1 MKDIAIVWDLN
12 GVLFKR
18 YILDFNTL
26 EIVKDL
32 NKRGFCQYVCTNTLG
47 WRLKQYK
54 EKYALEKYFKRI
66 YSTQEMGLNK
76 TNPRVFLTLKKEI
89 EKEILFIDDKRKNV
103 RVAESV
109 GIESILYSNDFE
121 LKENFKLLNIYDD
134 FKGTSSKTLR

>member
-18 YILDFNTL
+18 YNLDFKTL
-26 EIVKDL
+26 RIVKGL
-32 NKRGFCQYVCTNTLG
+32 NKEGFHQYVCTNTLG

-54 EKYALEKYFKRI
+54 EKYKLEKYFKKI

-89 EKEILFIDDKRKNV
+89 EKDILFIDDKKKNIKT
-103 RVAESV
+103 AESL
-109 GIESILYSNDFE
+109 GIESILYSNDYE
-121 LKENFKLLNIYDD
+121 LKENFKLLNICND
-134 FKGTSSKTLR
+134 T